1 MVISQVIGITG
12 ARLIGKPR
20 IRAVEGLCF
29 VGNKTRRGDLFI
41 ARQHKDI
48 KQALKKGAFGI
59 LFEGDFTPID
69 DEIAWLQA
77 NNLERACGA
86 LGRYLVVDYALR
98 CIALAPLALD
108 IAQLFFP
115 AQNAIFAKN
124 NKTQFLE
131 QLAQRFCLDR
141 EEDDGIFAP
150 TISNANLHRNQ
161 GDSLPYIFA
170 PPEFFADIDMEQ
182 NHVDPPLEPPIHL
195 LSSSLFS
202 MRVQYNEQIYTL
214 PLPVLFFETLKHLLA
229 IAQSL
234 DIPIELSHMLAPESL
249 QFFGFNA
256 QGFLN
261 EHKNTTKT
269 LLILQ
274 KFLYFEPFMQ
284 YFEYNTPWARKLYL
298 LSHQL
303 GQSLK
308 PARVFTNTK
317 NAMTHIK
324 QSNAHYI
331 ILCCSESETKTILS
345 AFEQPQIQK
354 SLFDSN
360 L

>member
-29 VGNKTRRGDLFI
+29 VGNKTRRGDLFV

-59 LFEGDFTPID
+59 LFEGDFVPID
-69 DEIAWLQA
+69 DEIAWLQTD
-77 NNLERACGA
+77 NLERACGA
-86 LGRYLVVDYALR
+86 LARYLVVDYALR
-98 CIALAPLALD
+98 CIALKPLALEL
-108 IAQLFFP
+108 AQLLFP
-115 AQNAIFAKN
+115 TQHAIFAKD

-141 EEDDGIFAP
+141 EEDDGIFASE
-150 TISNANLHRNQ
+150 TSNANLHKNQ
-161 GDSLPYIFA
+161 GDFLPYIFA
-170 PPEFFADIDMEQ
+170 SPEFFADIDMEQ
-182 NHVDPPLEPPIHL
+182 NHIDPPPTPPLHL

-202 MRVQYNEQIYTL
+202 MRVQYNEHIYSL
-214 PLPVLFFETLKHLLA
+214 PLPTLFFETLKSLLA
-229 IAQSL
+229 LAQSL
-234 DIPIELSHMLAPESL
+234 GIPIELAHMPMPESL

-261 EHKNTTKT
+261 EHTNTTKT
-269 LLILQ
+269 LLVLQ

-284 YFEYNTPWARKLYL
+284 YFEHNTPWARKLYL
-298 LSHQL
+298 LSHQM
-303 GQSLK
+303 GQASK
-308 PARVFTNTK
+308 PTHVFTNAK
-317 NAMTHIK
+317 NAIAHIK
-324 QSNAHYI
+324 QSNAHYLV
-331 ILCCSESETKTILS
+331 LCCSEAETKAILA

>member
-29 VGNKTRRGDLFI
+29 VGNKTRRGDLFV

-59 LFEGDFTPID
+59 LFEGDFVPID
-69 DEIAWLQA
+69 DEIAWLQTD
-77 NNLERACGA
+77 NLERACGA
-86 LGRYLVVDYALR
+86 LARYLVVDYALR
-98 CIALAPLALD
+98 CIALEPLALEL
-108 IAQLFFP
+108 AQLLFP

-124 NKTQFLE
+124 DKTQFLE

-150 TISNANLHRNQ
+150 ETSNANLHKNQ
-161 GDSLPYIFA
+161 GDFLPYIFA

-182 NHVDPPLEPPIHL
+182 NHIDPPPAPPLRL
-195 LSSSLFS
+195 LSSALFS
-202 MRVQYNEQIYTL
+202 MRVQYNEQTYSL
-214 PLPVLFFETLKHLLA
+214 PLPILFFETLNNLLA
-229 IAQSL
+229 LAQSL
-234 DIPIELSHMLAPESL
+234 GIPVELAHMPIPESL

-256 QGFLN
+256 QGFLH
-261 EHKNTTKT
+261 EYKNTTKT
-269 LLILQ
+269 LLVLQ
-274 KFLYFEPFMQ
+274 KFLYFEPFMR
-284 YFEYNTPWARKLYL
+284 YFECNTPWARKLYL

-303 GQSLK
+303 GRSPEPTL
-308 PARVFTNTK
+308 VFANTK
-317 NAMTHIK
+317 NAIAHIK
-324 QSNAHYI
+324 QSNAHYL
-331 ILCCSESETKTILS
+331 ILCCNETETKAILA
-345 AFEQPQIQK
+345 AFEQPQNQK